1 MVIPARKRDQI
12 SLDCQC
18 LLGGRVY
25 SVGAEPFLIF
35 QLINT

>member
-18 LLGGRVY
+18 LLGRRVY
-25 SVGAEPFLIF
+25 SVGVEPFRIL